1 MSTQQQ
7 EADFRTGERRTATIL
22 FADMKDFTALSETM
36 DPEEMD
42 GLMNALFSTFEAIIR
57 RHDGVV
63 EKYIGDALVAVFGA
77 ATIHED
83 DPARAVN
90 AALDFL
96 DEIRHLN
103 RSFKSPNMRLSFR
116 TGIHTGLIATGKRG
130 RFDVVTGHAMNVASR
145 LEEEAAPDSIY
156 VSSATRDKCADDF
169 LFSSPTKL
177 EIRGSEEPVVAFSV
191 TGRNTHPLTD
201 STVYIGREELLSELM
216 RAYLRHDPADVAGF
230 FVTGEA
236 GVGKTALLTRFID
249 RAQRL
254 PQFDSAI
261 LYARAQRY
269 RNLPFAAITD
279 LIANYLGLNASD
291 EEQRIVARIAAKLEV
306 PQASAEEFAA
316 LLTGNRPKSAEAPV
330 FVHLYAI
337 AESILDRHQSSPY
350 PSLLF
355 IDNAGYVDGQSR
367 DFFQFFLKNAGR
379 RPFFV
384 LADRTVGPTMA
395 GLFKGLVSMQVPPLA
410 REQAAEFVHSLWP
423 GAHDEVTLQTIL
435 ANSAGNPLF
444 IREYVR
450 YAREN
455 RDVSSLPA
463 TIQTI
468 FLASIDSYQAG
479 VRDILKKLSVFVQSF
494 TRDDAIYIQENTDG
508 DPEIVDNAIAFL
520 VAEGIIMQEGRP
532 LQNRGEYAFKHD
544 LFKKALYNSLL
555 NFNKRIL
562 HRLVANRMREAGNPH
577 TVRLIYHLTRAEE
590 YQEAK
595 NVLINAHDRS
605 VNMDYLRYIDILL
618 GKCGEDDYD
627 TRIQYLFSKSAILF
641 NNGNTEDADQILKEI
656 LRIAV
661 EKKNINYMASAYH
674 LLTAYNMKS
683 YSFQKAYFCG
693 KKALSYYDR
702 SETSGFRLASQANV
716 IKIMSLTEL
725 LRNNLD
731 ESSRLIELLSDEK
744 NAQYMNTIEAR
755 AERFLLTGE
764 YRRAAD
770 ILEFAIQRLGDEVD
784 DHWLSVHA
792 LAALA
797 NWHLCDFERTK
808 AAIRT
813 LLSTRSQHYS
823 NISQFHAQLAVSCR
837 YTQEESEVAS
847 NIQQAEFYAYQIHND
862 FDLIDALRS
871 LAVALLILGDTDKA
885 TGIAQQGI
893 TIGLRHSAYYP
904 TFSLLMA
911 LAEIHYSRGELDDA
925 RFFLGE
931 GSFTVELNPLLHNR
945 DLMLYYYLKSRLGAD
960 ELRIDFLEAA
970 YGFLEHEKAELERPK
985 LIGNFLALR
994 CYGEIQA
1001 ETERLRVAR

>member
-1 MSTQQQ
+1 MSSQLQ
-7 EADFRTGERRTATIL
+7 EADFKTGERRTATIL
-22 FADMKDFTALSETM
+22 FADMKDFTTLSESM

-42 GLMNALFSTFEAIIR
+42 GLMNDLFSTFEAIIR

-90 AALDFL
+90 GALDFL

-103 RSFKSPNMRLSFR
+103 RRFKSRNMRLSFR
-116 TGIHTGLIATGKRG
+116 MGIHTGLIATGKRG
-130 RFDVVTGHAMNVASR
+130 RFDVVTGYAMNVASR
-145 LEEEAAPDSIY
+145 LEEAAAPDSIY

-169 LFSSPTKL
+169 LFVDATKV
-177 EIRGSEEPVVAFSV
+177 EIRGSEEQVIAYSV
-191 TGRNTHPLTD
+191 TGRNTRPLTD
-201 STVYIGREELLSELM
+201 SSVYVGREERLSELM
-216 RAYLRHDPADVAGF
+216 RAYLRHDPADVGGF
-230 FVTGEA
+230 FITGEA
-236 GVGKTALLTRFID
+236 GMGKTALVTRFID

-261 LYARAQRY
+261 LFARAQRY

-291 EEQRIVARIAAKLEV
+291 EEQHIVARIAAKLDV
-306 PQASAEEFAA
+306 PPSSAEEFAA
-316 LLTGNRPKSAEAPV
+316 LLTGNRSESAEVPI
-330 FVHLYAI
+330 FVHLYGI
-337 AESILDRHQSSPY
+337 AESILNRHDSSPY

-355 IDNAGYVDGQSR
+355 IDNAGHVDGQSR
-367 DFFQFFLKNAGR
+367 DFFQYFLKNARR
-379 RPFFV
+379 RPFFI
-384 LADRTVGPTMA
+384 LADRTVLPTMA
-395 GLFKGLVSMQVPPLA
+395 GLFRGLVSLQVPPLS
-410 REQAAEFVHSLWP
+410 REQAAEFVGALWP
-423 GAHDEVTLQTIL
+423 GTHDDATLQTIL
-435 ANSAGNPLF
+435 ANAGGNPLF

-450 YAREN
+450 YAREK

-468 FLASIDSYQAG
+468 FLASIDSYEPG

-494 TRDDAIYIQENTDG
+494 TREDAIYIQRNTDG
-508 DPEIVDNAIAFL
+508 DPEIVDKAIPFL
-520 VAEGIIMQEGRP
+520 VGEGIIMQEGRV
-532 LQNRGEYAFKHD
+532 LQSRGEYAFKHD

-562 HRLVANRMREAGNPH
+562 HRLVANRMREGGNPH

-590 YQEAK
+590 YEEAK
-595 NVLINAHDRS
+595 SVLINAHDRS

-661 EKKNINYMASAYH
+661 EKKNVAYMASAYH

-683 YSFQKAYFCG
+683 YSFQKAFFCG

-702 SETSGFRLASQANV
+702 QEASAFRLASQANV
-716 IKIMSLTEL
+716 IKIMSLTEI

-731 ESSRLIELLSDEK
+731 ESSRLIELLSEEK

-770 ILEFAIQRLGDEVD
+770 ILEFAIQKLGDAVD

-792 LAALA
+792 LAVLA
-797 NWHLCDFERTK
+797 NWHLCDFKRTK
-808 AAIRT
+808 AAIRS
-813 LLSTRSQHYS
+813 LLSARSQHYS

-837 YTQEESEVAS
+837 YTEEETEVAA

-871 LAVALLILGDTDKA
+871 LAIALLILGDVDKA
-885 TGIAQQGI
+885 SRIAQQGI

-911 LAEIHYSRGELDDA
+911 LAEIHYSRGEFDNA

-931 GSFTVELNPLLHNR
+931 GAFAVELNPLLHNR
-945 DLMLYYYLKSRLGAD
+945 DLMLYYYLKSRLGED
-960 ELRIDFLEAA
+960 ELRVDYLEAA
-970 YGFLEHEKAELERPK
+970 YGFLEHEKAELETPQ
-985 LIGNFLALR
+985 LIRNFLALR
-994 CYGEIQA
+994 CYGEIEG
-1001 ETERLRVAR
+1001 ETERLRTAR